1 LCRAETV
8 LGFRQTSTQV
18 TILEQEIKMFK
29 QLTAIGTFYENYMI
43 KRGRVEARN
52 ILLKQDIKT
61 LEDIGISR
69 HELLGGIK
77 NWPWDGS
84 ATRQASTR
92 QQVKEFKA
100 IRELSNYTDREL
112 QDIGINRGM
121 IADAVKNGRPTFDDF
136 QPPHR
141 PSGKGVAERVA

>member
-1 LCRAETV
+1 
-8 LGFRQTSTQV
+8 
-18 TILEQEIKMFK
+18 MFK
-29 QLTAIGTFYENYMI
+29 QLTAIGTIYENYMI

-52 ILLKQDIKT
+52 ILLKQDAKT
-61 LEDIGISR
+61 LQDIGILR

-84 ATRQASTR
+84 ASKQDVSSQR
-92 QQVKEFKA
+92 VKQFKA
-100 IRELSNYTDREL
+100 IRELSNYSDREL

-121 IADAVKNGRPTFDDF
+121 IADAVKNGRPTHDDY

-141 PSGKGVAERVA
+141 PSGQGVKQQVA